1 MKNSFLPGYTGF
13 NLNRNWL
20 LSKVKINLTQRRSGF
35 DSSENKLLK
44 ENTTHRTTYTQI
56 MALTKREM
64 ASVLGR
70 STFHSKKKNLDL
82 LAKWV
87 WSKKIWPKKTF
98 YIFSLLSG
106 LSGGCFTKE
115 SVDSFFRRT
124 I

>member
-82 LAKWV
+82 LAK
-87 WSKKIWPKKTF
+87 
-98 YIFSLLSG
+98 
-106 LSGGCFTKE
+106 
-115 SVDSFFRRT
+115 
-124 I
+124 